1 MLGCYCRPGTISAAS
16 ILMGKRK
23 RCGGA
28 FHRRLEATPH
38 ANRGRLTT
46 LIVAGKPFRDV
57 GLPVFNPQH
66 DRVMVCGS
74 PSMLA
79 ETCRLLDS
87 RGFTCRRNV
96 AVFVGDLMS
105 PLVMTYAR
113 STVKGGE
120 RRPDSRLAQATGYPT
135 T

>member
-1 MLGCYCRPGTISAAS
+1 MVEPFIEGLKQHEILGAAAREKLVYYPTIT
-16 ILMGKRK
+16 R
-23 RCGGA
+23 
-28 FHRRLEATPH
+28 EAH

-46 LIVAGKPFRDV
+46 LIVAGKLFRDV

-87 RGFTCRRNV
+87 RGFKISDHIGKP
-96 AVFVGDLMS
+96 GDY
-105 PLVMTYAR
+105 V
-113 STVKGGE
+113 VE
-120 RRPDSRLAQATGYPT
+120 R
-135 T
+135 